1 MNRKNLS
8 FLSLLLC
15 FLLFMLIVGCEA
27 DVAEPEEPEEVTED
41 PVEPVDETLFI
52 TLAAGSPGGAYFP
65 LGAGIAKVITDKVDG
80 VWAQSETT
88 GASVENCRL
97 VALGESEMGMAM
109 ANIAFDAYSGTGAF
123 EEDGALPIM
132 SLFSM
137 YPAPQHLITLED
149 SDIYSLEDL
158 VGKKVSID
166 AAGSG
171 CAVTSEIILRAAGIW
186 DDVEALNYS
195 QEEAADALKDGVI
208 DALFYNI
215 ATPAAAVTSIEA
227 VRAIRFISLDEELIA
242 EINAD
247 YPYLTQGT
255 ISAGTYTYA
264 TEDVTVINIGNLILV
279 HEDMDEDLAYNI
291 LSALFTEE
299 SLDEL
304 VGIHPAAQNINLQ
317 DSRIVG
323 VPLHP
328 GADRFFSEN

>member
-1 MNRKNLS
+1 MSKRTFYYLS
-8 FLSLLLC
+8 VILCLLL
-15 FLLFMLIVGCEA
+15 FVAVIGCEA
-27 DVAEPEEPEEVTED
+27 DVAVPEDETEEPEA
-41 PVEPVDETLFI
+41 PVDETLFI

-65 LGAGIAKVITDKVDG
+65 LGAGVAKVITDKVPG

-109 ANIAFDAYSGTGAF
+109 ANVAYAAYSGTGAF
-123 EEDGALPIM
+123 EDDGALPIR

-137 YPAPQHLITLED
+137 YPAPQHLITLAD
-149 SDIYSLEDL
+149 SDIYALEDL

-186 DDVEALNYS
+186 DDVETLHYS
-195 QEEAADALKDGVI
+195 QEEAADALKDGII

-227 VRAIRFISLDEELIA
+227 VRAIRFISLDDELIA
-242 EINAD
+242 AINVE
-247 YPYLTQGT
+247 YPFLTQG
-255 ISAGTYTYA
+255 IIAADTYNYA

-279 HEDMDEDLAYNI
+279 HEDMDDDLAYNI
-291 LSALFTEE
+291 LAAIFQEE
-299 SLDEL
+299 SLAEL
-304 VGIHPAAQNINLQ
+304 VGIHPAAKAFNLQ
-317 DSRIVG
+317 DSRVVG
-323 VPLHP
+323 IPLHS
-328 GADRFFSEN
+328 GAEKFFAEN

>member
-1 MNRKNLS
+1 MNRKVLCMLS
-8 FLSLLLC
+8 VLLC
-15 FLLFMLIVGCEA
+15 FMLFFVALGCETG
-27 DVAEPEEPEEVTED
+27 VAEPDDPEA
-41 PVEPVDETLFI
+41 PAPETLFI

-65 LGAGIAKVITDKVDG
+65 LGAGIAKVVTDKVDG

-109 ANIAFDAYSGTGAF
+109 ANVAFTAYSGTGPF
-123 EEDGALPIM
+123 EADGALPIR

-137 YPAPQHLITLED
+137 YPAPQHLITLSD
-149 SDIYSLEDL
+149 SDIYTLEDL

-186 DDVEALNYS
+186 DDVEALHYS
-195 QEEAADALKDGVI
+195 QEEAADALKDGII

-227 VRAIRFISLDEELIA
+227 VRSIRFISLDDALIA
-242 EINAD
+242 SINAE
-247 YPYLTQGT
+247 YPYLTKG
-255 ISAGTYTYA
+255 IIPAGTYTYA
-264 TEDVTVINIGNLILV
+264 TEDVTVINIGNLVLV

-291 LSALFTEE
+291 LAAIFMEE
-299 SLDEL
+299 SLAEL
-304 VGIHPAAQNINLQ
+304 VGIHPAAKAFNLQ
-317 DSRIVG
+317 DSRVVG

-328 GADRFFSEN
+328 GAERFFADN